1 MNKKKILL
9 YTISLTVV
17 LLLIVF
23 CILLLI
29 EKNTFKKYNSVDIG
43 YYNNYFEDNCGATLS
58 QFLETKKFKKYQF
71 TGNENSDDKIFKEY
85 QSKIRELVKSNDS
98 IAGVHLV
105 FNKKT
110 KYEDVIKAFDI
121 CNIENAK
128 SYIVKDY
135 DIWVTNGMTKE
146 FQRKFPFKTKVR
158 FKE

>member
-17 LLLIVF
+17 LLLVVF

-43 YYNNYFEDNCGATLS
+43 YYDNYFEDNCGATLN
-58 QFLETKKFKKYQF
+58 QFLETKKFKKYQL
-71 TGNENSDDKIFKEY
+71 TGNEDIDNKIFKEY

-98 IAGVHLV
+98 ISGVHLV

-121 CNIENAK
+121 CNIEKAK

-146 FQRKFPFKTKVR
+146 FQRKFPFKPKI
-158 FKE
+158 